1 MATMT
6 LEERYNNSGADS
18 YVGRVRLLQS
28 AERGAGDGVNF
39 FDGVG
44 RGQGNSAPDE
54 YQTEFTRN
62 EPGAHLYGGGGL
74 EPGATNDGSY
84 PLSRW
89 LNKGVDKAFDGAES
103 YFLNN
108 RYTSIGDVRNAPGT
122 RVHNYAPVSGKRFD
136 ESAILS
142 ELSKGK
148 ISGSPKGPSPAG
160 LQG

>member
-1 MATMT
+1 MAKT
-6 LEERYNNSGADS
+6 LEERYNEAGSDT
-18 YVGRVRLLQS
+18 YVGRVRTLQS
-28 AERGAGDGVNF
+28 ADATSDRGVNF
-39 FDGVG
+39 LDGAP
-44 RGQGNSAPDE
+44 RNQGNDAPDE

-62 EPGAHLYGGGGL
+62 EPGAFRYGGGGL

-89 LNKGVDKAFDGAES
+89 LDKGVQKAFEGSES

-136 ESAILS
+136 ESVVLS

-148 ISGSPKGPSPAG
+148 IFGSPKGPSPAG